1 MNDPIRK
8 QLWEKAARLPEKPG
22 IYQFVD
28 REGKILYIGKAKNL
42 KKRVT
47 SYFSREKNGKTKM
60 MIGRSHDI
68 RHIVVDTESDALLL
82 ENSLVKKYQ
91 PRYNIQLKDDKSF
104 PWIVIKNERF
114 PRVFSTRKVI
124 HDGSEYFGP
133 YTSAVMVRTLISLVR
148 KIYPLRTC
156 NYNLSEE
163 NIEKQ
168 KFRPCLEYHLGNCKG
183 PCVKWQE
190 EADYMESTGQIRQIL
205 RGNIGKVMSFLEERM
220 KEKAAEYRYE
230 EAAALK
236 EKLDI
241 LGKFQSKSTVVS
253 PKINQVEVFSL
264 CEDEHY
270 AYVNY
275 LKVFH
280 GAVINAYTVEVKKN
294 LQETREEILLSVITE
309 LRQRTG
315 SRTREILVPFDPG
328 MEMDNARFHIPHKG
342 DKKKLLD
349 LSLRNA
355 HYYRKERQE
364 SREQKQRKDPEKR
377 VLEIIKNDLKL
388 RSMPVLMECF
398 DNSNFQGSYPVAAC
412 VVFRNAR
419 PSRQEYRHYNI
430 KTVQG
435 INDVAS
441 IGEVVTRRYS
451 RLLREKRELPQLVV
465 IDGGKGQVNA
475 AVNSLDKLGLRGKVA
490 VIGIAKRLEEIYYPG
505 DSLPLYLDKR
515 SETLRVI
522 QHMRNEAH
530 RFGIGFHRRKRSGP
544 LTVSY
549 LEQLKGIGKESVKKL
564 YDRFQTWEEIKNAG
578 YEEWMQI
585 LGKKR
590 AEILKRYFQEEG

>member
-1 MNDPIRK
+1 MNEPLREK
-8 QLWEKAARLPEKPG
+8 LRGKAARLPENPG

-28 REGKILYIGKAKNL
+28 RDGKILYIGKAKNL
-42 KKRVT
+42 KKRVS
-47 SYFSREKNGKTKM
+47 SYFNRETNGKTKVM
-60 MIGRSHDI
+60 LGKSHDI

-104 PWIVIKNERF
+104 PWIVIKHERF
-114 PRVFSTRKVI
+114 PRVFSTRNVI

-133 YTSAVMVRTLISLVR
+133 YTSAVMVRTLLSLVR

-163 NIEKQ
+163 NIEKK
-168 KFRPCLEYHLGNCKG
+168 KFRPCLEYHLGNCRA

-190 EADYMESTGQIRQIL
+190 EDDYMESIRQIRLIL
-205 RGNIGKVMSFLEERM
+205 RGNTEKVMSFLEERM

-280 GAVINAYTVEVKKN
+280 GAVINAHTVEVKKK
-294 LQETREEILLSVITE
+294 LQESREEIILSVITE

-315 SRTREILVPFDPG
+315 SRTREILVPFNPG
-328 MEMDNARFHIPHKG
+328 MEMDNARFHVPHRG

-349 LSLRNA
+349 LSQRNA
-355 HYYRKERQE
+355 QYYRKERQE
-364 SREQKQRKDPEKR
+364 YRKQKQRKDPAKR
-377 VLEIIKNDLKL
+377 ILETIKNDLKL
-388 RSMPVLMECF
+388 SSLPVLMECF

-412 VVFRNAR
+412 AVFRNAR
-419 PSRQEYRHYNI
+419 PIRQEYRHYNI

-451 RLLREKRELPQLVV
+451 RLMQENRELPQLVV

-490 VIGIAKRLEEIYYPG
+490 VIGIAKRLEEIFFPG

-544 LTVSY
+544 FTVSD
-549 LEQLKGIGKESVKKL
+549 LEQLKGIGMESVKKL
-564 YDRFQTWEEIKNAG
+564 YDRFQTWEQIKNAG
-578 YEEWMQI
+578 YEEWTKI
-585 LGKKR
+585 VGTKR
-590 AEILKRYFQEEG
+590 AEILNRYFLDQG

>member
-1 MNDPIRK
+1 MNKATPE
-8 QLWEKAARLPEKPG
+8 QLKEIAARLPEKPG

-28 REGKILYIGKAKNL
+28 RDGNILYIGKAKNL
-42 KKRVT
+42 KKRVS
-47 SYFSREKNGKTKM
+47 SYFGRERNGKTKAM
-60 MIGRSHDI
+60 LGKCYDI

-91 PRYNIQLKDDKSF
+91 PRYNIQLKDDKTF

-114 PRVFSTRKVI
+114 PRVFSTRNVI

-133 YTSAVMVRTLISLVR
+133 YTSAVMVRTLLFLVR

-156 NYNLSEE
+156 HYNLSEE
-163 NIEKQ
+163 NIERK
-168 KFRPCLEYHLGNCKG
+168 KFRPCLEYHLGNCRA
-183 PCVKWQE
+183 PCVKWQD
-190 EADYMESTGQIRQIL
+190 EADYMESIGQIRLIL
-205 RGNIGKVMSFLEERM
+205 KGNIGKVMSFLEERM

-280 GAVINAYTVEVKKN
+280 GAVINAHTVEVKKK
-294 LQETREEILLSVITE
+294 LQESREEIILSVITE

-315 SRTREILVPFDPG
+315 SRTREILVPFHPG
-328 MEMDNARFHIPHKG
+328 MEMDNARFHVPHRG

-355 HYYRKERQE
+355 QYYRKERQE
-364 SREQKQRKDPEKR
+364 FRKQKLRKDPEKR
-377 VLEIIKNDLKL
+377 VLETIKNDLKL
-388 RSMPVLMECF
+388 RSLPVLMECF
-398 DNSNFQGSYPVAAC
+398 DNSNFQGAYPVAAC

-441 IGEVVTRRYS
+441 IEEVVTRRYS
-451 RLLREKRELPQLVV
+451 RLLREKKELPQLVV

-475 AVNSLDKLGLRGKVA
+475 AVNSLDKLGLRGKIT
-490 VIGIAKRLEEIYYPG
+490 VIGIAKRLEEIYFPG
-505 DSLPLYLDKR
+505 DTLPLYLDKR
-515 SETLRVI
+515 SETLRII

-530 RFGIGFHRRKRSGP
+530 RFGIGFHRNKRSRP
-544 LTVSY
+544 FTLSD

-564 YDRFQTWEEIKNAG
+564 YERFPTWEKMKNAG
-578 YEEWMQI
+578 YEEWLKI
-585 LGKKR
+585 VGPKR
-590 AEILKRYFQEEG
+590 AEILKWYFRGEE